1 LTTIYDIAKRTGY
14 SPTTVSKAFNNYSDV
29 REKTREKI
37 LRTAQEMGYLPNAH
51 ARTLTTKKSW
61 TIGVLFVE
69 NTGIGIRHPFF
80 SAVIE
85 SFKKV
90 AVAKGYA
97 LMFISKDVGGK
108 QSGYLENCRIRGVD
122 GVVVFLSDY
131 EDPYFQ
137 ELLESDIP
145 TVVLDFETSKSHTVC
160 SDNTAGAQMAVQYLA
175 SLGHRKIAHISGGT
189 NTFPG
194 EMRELGYMTAMKQ
207 QGLEVTESYI
217 VAGAFYSR
225 ESGYDA
231 MLELLKLPERPTAV
245 FASGDLL
252 ALGAIMAAKDNGLSV
267 PMDISV
273 IGYDDI
279 DLAEY
284 VTPALTTIRQDTEI
298 LGSRAADIL
307 LSSIEGGQV
316 DKEAILIP
324 VELVERE
331 SCAPPVNGTR
341 KI

>member
-1 LTTIYDIAKRTGY
+1 MTTIYDIAKRTGY

-29 REKTREKI
+29 REKTRQEI
-37 LRTAQEMGYLPNAH
+37 FRVAQEMGYLPNSH

-69 NTGIGIRHPFF
+69 NTGFGIRHPFF

-90 AVAKGYA
+90 AVEKGYA

-131 EDPYFQ
+131 EDPYFR

-145 TVVLDFETSKSHTVC
+145 TVIMDFETSETHTVC
-160 SDNTAGAQMAVQYLA
+160 SDNTTGAQLAVEYLA
-175 SLGHRKIAHISGGT
+175 SMGHRKIAHISGGM

-194 EMRELGYMTAMKQ
+194 KMRELGYKTAMKQ
-207 QGLEVTESYI
+207 QGFKVPKSY
-217 VAGAFYSR
+217 VVNGAFYSR
-225 ESGYDA
+225 ESGYNA

-252 ALGAIMAAKDNGLSV
+252 ALGAIMAAKDSGLSV

-273 IGYDDI
+273 MGYDDI

-284 VTPALTTIRQDTEI
+284 VTPALTTVRQDTEL
-298 LGSRAADIL
+298 LGSQAADIL
-307 LSSIEGGQV
+307 LASIEGKV
-316 DKEAILIP
+316 LDKEAILVP
-324 VELVERE
+324 VEVVERE
-331 SCAPPVNGTR
+331 SCAPPISG
-341 KI
+341 K

>member
-1 LTTIYDIAKRTGY
+1 MTTIYDIAKRTGY

-29 REKTREKI
+29 REKTRQEI
-37 LRTAQEMGYLPNAH
+37 FRVAQEMGYLPNSH

-69 NTGIGIRHPFF
+69 NTGFGIRHPFF

-90 AVAKGYA
+90 AVDKGYA

-131 EDPYFQ
+131 EDPYFR

-145 TVVLDFETSKSHTVC
+145 TVILDFETNQSHTVC
-160 SDNTAGAQMAVQYLA
+160 SDNTAGAQLAIEYLV
-175 SLGHRKIAHISGGT
+175 SLGHRKIAHISGGM

-194 EMRELGYMTAMKQ
+194 KTRELGYKNAMKR
-207 QGLEVTESYI
+207 QGLEVPESY
-217 VAGAFYSR
+217 VVNGAFYSR
-225 ESGYDA
+225 ESGYNA
-231 MLELLKLPERPTAV
+231 MLELLKLPDRPTAV
-245 FASGDLL
+245 FASGDML
-252 ALGAIMAAKDNGLSV
+252 ALGAIMAAKDSGLSV
-267 PMDISV
+267 PLDLSV
-273 IGYDDI
+273 VGYDDI

-284 VTPALTTIRQDTEI
+284 VTPALTTIRQDTAL

-307 LSSIEGGQV
+307 LASIEGKKL
-316 DKEAILIP
+316 DKEAVLVP
-324 VELVERE
+324 VEVIERE
-331 SCAPPVNGTR
+331 SCAPPASGN
-341 KI
+341 

>member
-1 LTTIYDIAKRTGY
+1 MTTIYDIAKKTGY

-29 REKTREKI
+29 REKTRQEI

-69 NTGIGIRHPFF
+69 GTGMGIRHPFF

-85 SFKKV
+85 SFKQV

-131 EDPYFQ
+131 DDPYFL

-145 TVVLDFETSKSHTVC
+145 TVILDYDTAQSHTVC
-160 SDNTAGAQMAVQYLA
+160 SDNQAGALQAVNYLA
-175 SLGHRKIAHISGGT
+175 SLGHRRIAHISGGR
-189 NTFPG
+189 NSFPG
-194 EMRELGYMTAMKQ
+194 SQRELGYITAMEQ
-207 QGLEVTESYI
+207 QGLEVRNGYI
-217 VAGAFYSR
+217 VDGAFFSR
-225 ESGYDA
+225 ESGYEA
-231 MLELLKLPERPTAV
+231 MLKLLGLPERPTAV

-252 ALGAIMAAKDNGLSV
+252 ALGAVMAAKDNGLSV
-267 PMDISV
+267 PSDISV

-279 DLAEY
+279 ELAGY
-284 VTPALTTIRQDTEI
+284 VSPALTTIRQDTALLGTRAAEI
-298 LGSRAADIL
+298 LLASIDGKGQGQEAL
-307 LSSIEGGQV
+307 L
-316 DKEAILIP
+316 LP
-324 VELVERE
+324 VEVVVRD
-331 SCAPPVNGTR
+331 SCAPPGGD
-341 KI
+341 

>member
-1 LTTIYDIAKRTGY
+1 MTTIYDIAKRTYY

-29 REKTREKI
+29 REKTRQEI
-37 LRTAQEMGYLPNAH
+37 FRVAQEMGYLPNSH

-69 NTGIGIRHPFF
+69 NTGFGIRHPFF

-90 AVAKGYA
+90 AVDKGYA

-131 EDPYFQ
+131 EDPYFR

-145 TVVLDFETSKSHTVC
+145 TVILDFETTQSHTVC
-160 SDNTAGAQMAVQYLA
+160 SDNTDGAQLAIEYLV
-175 SLGHRKIAHISGGT
+175 SLGHRKIAHISGGM

-194 EMRELGYMTAMKQ
+194 KTRELGYKNAMKQ
-207 QGLEVTESYI
+207 QGLEVPESY
-217 VAGAFYSR
+217 VVNGAFYSR
-225 ESGYDA
+225 ESGYQA
-231 MLELLKLPERPTAV
+231 MLELLKLPDRPTAV
-245 FASGDLL
+245 FASGDML
-252 ALGAIMAAKDNGLSV
+252 ALGAIMAVKDSGLSV
-267 PMDISV
+267 PLDISV
-273 IGYDDI
+273 VGYDDI

-284 VTPALTTIRQDTEI
+284 VTPALTTIRQDTEL

-307 LSSIEGGQV
+307 LASIEGKQL
-316 DKEAILIP
+316 DKEAVLVP
-324 VELVERE
+324 VEVIERE
-331 SCAPPVNGTR
+331 SCAPPSGN
-341 KI
+341 